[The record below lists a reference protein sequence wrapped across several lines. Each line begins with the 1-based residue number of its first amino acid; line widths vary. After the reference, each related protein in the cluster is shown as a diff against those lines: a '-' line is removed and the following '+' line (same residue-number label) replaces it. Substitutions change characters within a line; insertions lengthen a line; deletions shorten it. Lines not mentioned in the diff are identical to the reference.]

1 MLILSV
7 RPENLRFES
16 PRPPDFDSGLETS
29 KFQHQK
35 ISSKEKTNKPHKNT
49 SHNCKI
55 QLFSPT
61 QKLVVANFSH
71 NTCFVGLLNFTPAT
85 HTASILE
92 ISFPRPPLPP
102 APLLLLLLYPSVL
115 FNLIRFCFCPPR
127 SL

>member
-71 NTCFVGLLNFTPAT
+71 NTCFVGLLNFTPVAQPR
-85 HTASILE
+85 HTGNALKNPPPADGAKAQA
-92 ISFPRPPLPP
+92 PRPPLP
-102 APLLLLLLYPSVL
+102 L
-115 FNLIRFCFCPPR
+115 
-127 SL
+127 